1 MAVKITADELAT
13 ASGLDTAAAGRLLPV
28 ATTLVEDYASA
39 APSHLQDM
47 AVIRYA
53 GYVARSAFGALTS
66 KAVGP
71 VTQNFQSNDAAMFR
85 NSGAESLLTRYKV
98 RRAGKI

>member
-1 MAVKITADELAT
+1 MAVTITADELAT

-66 KAVGP
+66 KTVGP
-71 VTQNFQSNDAAMFR
+71 VSQNFQSSDAADVQELR
-85 NSGAESLLTRYKV
+85 CGWRC
-98 RRAGKI
+98 